1 LTDVTG
7 FGLLGHLYEMINKNT
22 SVELDFNAVPF
33 IEEAFELAEI
43 GLFPGGS
50 FRNERYYKPHVQ
62 IQNNSV
68 VEHELMLM
76 YDAQTSGGLLISVP
90 KERAN
95 LLLDKLRLVGI
106 EWAAIIAEVTDSS
119 KNNIVVG

>member
-1 LTDVTG
+1 
-7 FGLLGHLYEMINKNT
+7 MINKNT